1 MHLPSAPM
9 NALSGYVLLFLLLLG
24 APAMAPAQSSPSPL
38 EVDNLFIF
46 GRPGVPEVELLRE
59 AGLVVARDT
68 FWHYG
73 QGTASRSVL
82 FENAYLELM
91 WVTIDDE
98 LWAADSTLFKRGQAL
113 RTGTSPFGIGLRG
126 TSDPDSVP
134 FTTTRY
140 APEWLAPGTAFLLAA
155 TNTDLREP
163 DVAVVPPDLVLRPFF
178 LWEPERRALVD
189 HPLGVRRITGVQV
202 LSPDLP
208 ENSPT
213 MRGLEEAG
221 IVQFGHAEG
230 HVLVLE
236 LDGGQRGESRDLRP
250 AIPLILR
257 Y

>member
-1 MHLPSAPM
+1 MKALWKYLLPW
-9 NALSGYVLLFLLLLG
+9 LFLLG
-24 APAMAPAQSSPSPL
+24 VPTAAPAQPTPTPL
-38 EVDNLFIF
+38 EIDNFFIF
-46 GRPGVPEVELLRE
+46 GRPGVPEVELLRQ
-59 AGLVVARDT
+59 AGLLVARDT

-91 WVTIDDE
+91 WVTIDEE
-98 LWAADSTLFKRGQAL
+98 LWAADSTLFMRSHSL

-134 FTTTRY
+134 FPTTRY

-155 TNTDLREP
+155 TNEDLREP
-163 DVAVVPPDLVLRPFF
+163 DVVVVPPDLALRPFSR
-178 LWEPERRALVD
+178 WEPERQALVD
-189 HPLGVRRITGVQV
+189 HPLGVRRVTGVQV

-208 ENSPT
+208 ADSPT
-213 MRGLEEAG
+213 LRGLQESGLVRFER
-221 IVQFGHAEG
+221 AEG

-236 LDGGQRGESRDLRP
+236 LDGAQRGESRDLRP